1 MKRKIIQYIYP
12 IILLFLVKMLTTVWV
27 EVFLNGRKVK
37 VYSDLEMT
45 IYLSALLIT
54 IVCSIFAIWRWG
66 DKSIFKFSSSLEV
79 KPILPNL

>member
-66 DKSIFKFSSSLEV
+66 
-79 KPILPNL
+79 

>member
-54 IVCSIFAIWRWG
+54 IVCSIFAI
-66 DKSIFKFSSSLEV
+66 
-79 KPILPNL
+79 

>member
-12 IILLFLVKMLTTVWV
+12 IILLFLVKMLTIVWV

-37 VYSDLEMT
+37 IYSDLEIT

-66 DKSIFKFSSSLEV
+66 
-79 KPILPNL
+79 

>member
-1 MKRKIIQYIYP
+1 MKRKINQYIYP
-12 IILLFLVKMLTTVWV
+12 IILVKMLTTVWV

-54 IVCSIFAIWRWG
+54 IVCSIFAI
-66 DKSIFKFSSSLEV
+66 
-79 KPILPNL
+79 

>member
-1 MKRKIIQYIYP
+1 MKRKINQYIYP

-54 IVCSIFAIWRWG
+54 IVCSIFAI
-66 DKSIFKFSSSLEV
+66 
-79 KPILPNL
+79 

>member
-37 VYSDLEMT
+37 VYSDLFVCFANYDCLFNFC
-45 IYLSALLIT
+45 YLAL
-54 IVCSIFAIWRWG
+54 G
-66 DKSIFKFSSSLEV
+66 
-79 KPILPNL
+79 